1 MEFINNVL
9 LYNVLQIITLCLI
22 YYALVFLFKR
32 YKYNISKG
40 KIAQLVVLLWLLY
53 YVVSIVLGIFFNIHI

>member
-1 MEFINNVL
+1 MEFIKNNL
-9 LYNVLQIITLCLI
+9 LCNVLQIVALCLI

-53 YVVSIVLGIFFNIHI
+53 YVLSIVLGIFFNINI